1 MKTTKKQGKHENLEI
16 RKSEKKRKVKKNYFI
31 LLLKRAILPAV
42 TTGSAIS
49 FGRLKA
55 VKFLTLYAP

>member
-31 LLLKRAILPAV
+31 LLLKGAILPAV

-55 VKFLTLYAP
+55 V